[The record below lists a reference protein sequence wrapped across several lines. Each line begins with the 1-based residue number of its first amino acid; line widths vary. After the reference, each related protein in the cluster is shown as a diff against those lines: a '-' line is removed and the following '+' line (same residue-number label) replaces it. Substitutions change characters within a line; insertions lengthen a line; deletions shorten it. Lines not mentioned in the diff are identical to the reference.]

1 MSNVNMFIRGS
12 VWWYERDLDEQGI
25 THGQHPCVIVS
36 DNEWN
41 ENSRNVIIVPCTTSL
56 LKGCMKGTQL
66 ELKDTTGNIFV
77 TQITVVPKRN
87 LHSFKGLL
95 HSKDM
100 ALLEEA
106 MRALL
111 GLGCLNDHK
120 LSDLIEA
127 SFVESTANPVADEV
141 NRETRK
147 EVKSRPSRERIT
159 RRKPT
164 NYSNSGIHY
173 PITCTIQKKSRTPH
187 ARYESWTREDKEALV
202 RMANNGATIKECSE
216 AFDIKP
222 SSAERYIRLF
232 RKELG
237 LAD

>member
-1 MSNVNMFIRGS
+1 MSNVNIYLRGS

-25 THGQHPCVIVS
+25 THGQHPCIIVS

-41 ENSRNVIIVPCTTSL
+41 ESSRNVVIVPCTTSL

-87 LHSFKGLL
+87 LRSFKGLL

-106 MRALL
+106 MRAVL
-111 GLGCLNDHK
+111 GLGCSKDHK
-120 LSDLIEA
+120 LSDLVEVAYVDNAA
-127 SFVESTANPVADEV
+127 SSVVDET
-141 NRETRK
+141 NR
-147 EVKSRPSRERIT
+147 EVKSRPSKVT
-159 RRKPT
+159 KRKPSKHSYT
-164 NYSNSGIHY
+164 GRQYPMTHEIQNESG
-173 PITCTIQKKSRTPH
+173 TPH
-187 ARYESWTREDKEALV
+187 SKYGSWSKEDKEALV
-202 RMANNGATIKECSE
+202 RMARNGASIRECSV

-232 RKELG
+232 SKELE
-237 LAD
+237 LAK